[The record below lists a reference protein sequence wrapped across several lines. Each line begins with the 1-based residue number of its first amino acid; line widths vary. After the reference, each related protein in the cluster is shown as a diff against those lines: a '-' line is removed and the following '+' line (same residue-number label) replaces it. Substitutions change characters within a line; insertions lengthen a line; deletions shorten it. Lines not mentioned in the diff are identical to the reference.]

1 MKKLSEMYKLYREL
15 PLFSALYDS
24 MLELVKQSVLPET
37 LVPEIVHT
45 YDQKVMEEVK
55 DSKEQYS
62 LVGKMV
68 TFRILEEHQWF
79 VLSNVT
85 VYRTPLSN
93 GNVINKKG
101 KKVGKMGRRVGK
113 FDKLKM
119 WAYDPIPD
127 ASFVQVNTED
137 KSSPYVI
144 EIEKVRKVKAK
155 KPKLD
160 KKKVTP
166 EGSYNPL
173 IHTSLLGIKDG
184 DMQKQDY
191 SRPMP
196 YNEKLRRA
204 RNNPDDVMAIAKSQV
219 GTVDLLKSK
228 YRKKMREYPYRCVE
242 PVSRKRVDLKIV
254 SGRFIAKRQYMVL
267 MRSQDRFL
275 SEMTVNAGGSLA
287 LMAHNIHVAEDN
299 FCGEDMETVRES
311 YGTRRK
317 NKIEHSTFDT
327 IKNYSVVEELP
338 KKRIET
344 DSESYSSDEEKSDY
358 ESSVPQLPVRI
369 SKPESRCRPKSK
381 QENESIVKD
390 SESGSVIM
398 ANDPMN
404 VSEQSENLNELLDD
418 LVEMM
423 GGNIVDGLELGDEN
437 NNEGIGSEVVEL
449 GKDEDTPRDD
459 VLHTAVL
466 DLFNSQQNIF
476 PDTSFSELNQTLD
489 TEI

>member
-1 MKKLSEMYKLYREL
+1 MG
-15 PLFSALYDS
+15 
-24 MLELVKQSVLPET
+24 
-37 LVPEIVHT
+37 
-45 YDQKVMEEVK
+45 
-55 DSKEQYS
+55 
-62 LVGKMV
+62 GKMV
-68 TFRILEEHQWF
+68 TYRILEEHQWF

-85 VYRTPLSN
+85 VFRKPN
-93 GNVINKKG
+93 DDAINKKG
-101 KKVGKMGRRVGK
+101 KKVAKMGRRVGK
-113 FDKLKM
+113 FDKIKM
-119 WAYDPIPD
+119 WVYDPIPD
-127 ASFVQVNTED
+127 ASFVQVNTEG
-137 KSSPYVI
+137 KSCPYVI

-155 KPKLD
+155 KPKLE

-173 IHTSLLGIKDG
+173 IHTSLLGNKDG
-184 DMQKQDY
+184 YMQKQDHG
-191 SRPMP
+191 RPMP

-228 YRKKMREYPYRCVE
+228 YRK
-242 PVSRKRVDLKIV
+242 
-254 SGRFIAKRQYMVL
+254 
-267 MRSQDRFL
+267 
-275 SEMTVNAGGSLA
+275 
-287 LMAHNIHVAEDN
+287 
-299 FCGEDMETVRES
+299 
-311 YGTRRK
+311 

-327 IKNYSVVEELP
+327 IKNYAVVEELP

-437 NNEGIGSEVVEL
+437 NNEGIGLEVVEL